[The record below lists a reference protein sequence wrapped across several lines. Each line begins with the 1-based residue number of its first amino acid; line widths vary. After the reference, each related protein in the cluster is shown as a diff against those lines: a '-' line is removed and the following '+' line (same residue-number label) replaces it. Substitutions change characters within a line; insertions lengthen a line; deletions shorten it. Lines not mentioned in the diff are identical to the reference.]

1 MRQNRHPVMA
11 KENLFF
17 IPDDSDEFPKDRYDD
32 MDSIVNVLN
41 ATERLTFSSMFVI
54 DFTQSRV
61 AYRTRKLMFFDDAT
75 LDDFQRE
82 STIPYWRI
90 AQDDDFKEMLMAKD
104 AYLNLIKELDP
115 EQRNCQT
122 CVIDYRV
129 KLKSRTYMV
138 CQKFTPL
145 KLDADGRLLFG
156 LFCITSSSHKSSGH
170 IAVFGNG
177 FRYVYD
183 FDGKQ
188 FYRFEKKI
196 DLTPAEKDILIMASK
211 GLTTEEIA
219 YDLNKSVN
227 TVKTHKRRI
236 FERLQ
241 VTSMNEAV
249 VYALNYDLF

>member
-1 MRQNRHPVMA
+1 
-11 KENLFF
+11 
-17 IPDDSDEFPKDRYDD
+17 
-32 MDSIVNVLN
+32 MDSVISALN

-54 DFTQSRV
+54 DFMQGRV

-75 LDDFQRE
+75 PDDFQRE

-104 AYLNLIKELDP
+104 AYLNLIKELAP

-129 KLKSRTYMV
+129 RLKCRTYMV

-145 KLDADGRLLFG
+145 KLDADGRLLLG

-236 FERLQ
+236 FEKLQ
-241 VTSMNEAV
+241 VSSMNEAV
-249 VYALNYDLF
+249 FYALNYDLF